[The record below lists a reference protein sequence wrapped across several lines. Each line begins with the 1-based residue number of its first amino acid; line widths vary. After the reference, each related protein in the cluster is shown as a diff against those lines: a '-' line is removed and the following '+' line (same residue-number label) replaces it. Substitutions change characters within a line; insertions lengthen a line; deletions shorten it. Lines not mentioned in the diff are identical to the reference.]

1 MAEEKNREEEE
12 FSFVKEKIKRQR
24 FYQNK
29 TFRKVV
35 FHLVLAVVCG
45 ITACFV
51 FVISYPWMEER
62 FQKEERQ
69 QISLPR
75 EEEEEEPVQVPQE
88 PEPPQ
93 EPIVITES
101 VELELED
108 YRKLYTKLKSMA
120 DECGKSLVTVTA
132 ASNDT
137 DWFNETY
144 ESREQTSGLLVG
156 NNGVELLVLTIYSR
170 VQSADRLQVTLASHT
185 SIDAVLKNYDT
196 VTDLAVLSVNLADL
210 PEGTLDQIE
219 MADLGGSSRNMR
231 AGELVIAAGSPAGMS
246 GSVLYGNLVSSGY
259 TVSVID
265 GEYELLLTDMP
276 GASESSGVLLN
287 LEGQIVGII
296 QQGYQGPGSRD
307 TLAAYG
313 ISDMKD
319 VIEHLSNS
327 QDLVYI
333 GILGTDVTEETAA
346 AQELPEGVYV
356 TGVEMNSPAMDAGI
370 QQGDVIIEIN
380 GQPITGISEIQE
392 MLLKFSREQVIQVL
406 VMRLGKEG
414 YKEIPFSVT
423 LDQL

>member
-35 FHLVLAVVCG
+35 FQLILAAACG

-51 FVISYPWMEER
+51 FVISRPWMEER

-69 QISLPR
+69 EISLPR
-75 EEEEEEPVQVPQE
+75 EEEEEEPVSAPQE
-88 PEPPQ
+88 PEPLQ
-93 EPIVITES
+93 EPVIITES

-108 YRKLYTKLKSMA
+108 YRKLYGKLKGVA
-120 DECGKSLVTVTA
+120 DECAKSLVTVTA
-132 ASNDT
+132 ASNDM

-144 ESREQTSGLLVG
+144 ESREQTSGILVG

-170 VQSADRLQVTLASHT
+170 VQSADQLQVTLASHT
-185 SIDAVLKNYDT
+185 SFDAVLKNYDT

-210 PEGTLDQIE
+210 PEGTLDQLQ
-219 MADLGGSSRNMR
+219 MANLGGSRNMR
-231 AGELVIAAGSPAGMS
+231 PGELVIAVGSPAGVT
-246 GSVLYGNLVSSGY
+246 GSVLYGNLVSAGY
-259 TVSVID
+259 SVSVID

-276 GASESSGVLLN
+276 KASESSGVLVN
-287 LEGQIVGII
+287 LDGEIVGII
-296 QQGYQGPGSRD
+296 QQSCQGPGSRD
-307 TLAAYG
+307 TLTAYG
-313 ISDMKD
+313 ISDVKD

-333 GILGTDVTEETAA
+333 GIMGADVTQETAEV
-346 AQELPEGVYV
+346 QSLPTGVYI
-356 TGVEMNSPAMDAGI
+356 TSVEMNSPAMDAGL
-370 QQGDVIIEIN
+370 QQGDVITEIN
-380 GQPITGISEIQE
+380 GQTITGISEIQE

-414 YKEIPFSVT
+414 YKEIPCSVT

>member
-35 FHLVLAVVCG
+35 FQLILAAACG

-51 FVISYPWMEER
+51 FVISRPWMEER

-69 QISLPR
+69 EISLPR
-75 EEEEEEPVQVPQE
+75 EEEEEEPVSAPQE

-93 EPIVITES
+93 EPVIITES

-108 YRKLYTKLKSMA
+108 YRKLYGKLKGVA
-120 DECGKSLVTVTA
+120 DECAKSLVTVTA

-144 ESREQTSGLLVG
+144 ESREQTSGILVG

-170 VQSADRLQVTLASHT
+170 VQSADQLQVTLASHT
-185 SIDAVLKNYDT
+185 SFDAVLKNYDT

-210 PEGTLDQIE
+210 PEGTLDQIQ
-219 MADLGGSSRNMR
+219 MANLGGSRNMR
-231 AGELVIAAGSPAGMS
+231 PGELVIAAGSPAGVS
-246 GSVLYGNLVSSGY
+246 GSVLYGNLVSAGY
-259 TVSVID
+259 RVSVID

-276 GASESSGVLLN
+276 KASESSGVLVN
-287 LEGQIVGII
+287 LDGEIVGII
-296 QQGYQGPGSRD
+296 QQSYQGPGSRD
-307 TLAAYG
+307 TLTAYG
-313 ISDMKD
+313 ISDVKD

-333 GILGTDVTEETAA
+333 GIMGADVTQETAEV
-346 AQELPEGVYV
+346 QSLPAGVYI

-370 QQGDVIIEIN
+370 QQGDVITEIN
-380 GQPITGISEIQE
+380 GQTITGISEIQE

-414 YKEIPFSVT
+414 YKEIPCSVT
-423 LDQL
+423 LDRL

>member
-35 FHLVLAVVCG
+35 FQLILAAACG
-45 ITACFV
+45 IMACFV
-51 FVISYPWMEER
+51 FVISRPWMEER

-69 QISLPR
+69 EISLPR
-75 EEEEEEPVQVPQE
+75 DEEEEEPVSAPQE
-88 PEPPQ
+88 PEPLQ
-93 EPIVITES
+93 EPVIITES

-108 YRKLYTKLKSMA
+108 YRKLYGKLKGVA
-120 DECGKSLVTVTA
+120 DECAKSLVTVTA
-132 ASNDT
+132 ASNDM

-144 ESREQTSGLLVG
+144 ESREQTSGILVG

-170 VQSADRLQVTLASHT
+170 VQSADQLQVTLASHT
-185 SIDAVLKNYDT
+185 SFDAVLKNYDT

-210 PEGTLDQIE
+210 PEGTLDQLQ
-219 MADLGGSSRNMR
+219 MANLGGSRNMR
-231 AGELVIAAGSPAGMS
+231 PGELVIAVGSPAGVS
-246 GSVLYGNLVSSGY
+246 GSVLYGNLVSAGY
-259 TVSVID
+259 SVSVID

-276 GASESSGVLLN
+276 KASESSGVLVN
-287 LEGQIVGII
+287 LDGEIVGII
-296 QQGYQGPGSRD
+296 QQSCQGPGSRD
-307 TLAAYG
+307 TLTAYG
-313 ISDMKD
+313 ISDVKD

-333 GILGTDVTEETAA
+333 GIMGADVTQETAEV
-346 AQELPEGVYV
+346 QSLPTGVYI
-356 TGVEMNSPAMDAGI
+356 TSVEMNSPAMDAGL
-370 QQGDVIIEIN
+370 QQGDVITEIN
-380 GQPITGISEIQE
+380 GQTITGISEIQE

-414 YKEIPFSVT
+414 YKEIPCSVT

>member
-35 FHLVLAVVCG
+35 FQLILAAACG

-51 FVISYPWMEER
+51 FVISRPWMEER

-69 QISLPR
+69 EISLPR
-75 EEEEEEPVQVPQE
+75 DEEEEEPVSAPQE

-93 EPIVITES
+93 EPVIITES

-108 YRKLYTKLKSMA
+108 YRKLYGKLKVVA
-120 DECGKSLVTVTA
+120 DECAKSLVTVTA
-132 ASNDT
+132 ASNDM

-144 ESREQTSGLLVG
+144 ESREQTSGILVG

-170 VQSADRLQVTLASHT
+170 VQSADQLQVTLASHT
-185 SIDAVLKNYDT
+185 SFDAVLKNYDT

-210 PEGTLDQIE
+210 PEGTLDQLQ
-219 MADLGGSSRNMR
+219 MANLGGSRNMR
-231 AGELVIAAGSPAGMS
+231 PGELVIAVGSPAGVS
-246 GSVLYGNLVSSGY
+246 GSVLYGNLVSAGY
-259 TVSVID
+259 SVSVID

-276 GASESSGVLLN
+276 KASESSGVLVN
-287 LEGQIVGII
+287 LDGEIVGII
-296 QQGYQGPGSRD
+296 QQSCQGPGSRD
-307 TLAAYG
+307 TLTAYG
-313 ISDMKD
+313 ISDVKD

-333 GILGTDVTEETAA
+333 GIMGADVTQETAEV
-346 AQELPEGVYV
+346 QSLPTGVYI
-356 TGVEMNSPAMDAGI
+356 TSVEMNSPAMDAGL
-370 QQGDVIIEIN
+370 QQGDVITEIN
-380 GQPITGISEIQE
+380 GQTITGISEIQE

-414 YKEIPFSVT
+414 YKEIPCSVT

>member
-35 FHLVLAVVCG
+35 FQLILAAACG

-51 FVISYPWMEER
+51 FVISRPWMEER

-69 QISLPR
+69 EISLPR
-75 EEEEEEPVQVPQE
+75 EEEEEEPVSAPQE
-88 PEPPQ
+88 PEPLQ
-93 EPIVITES
+93 EPVIITES

-108 YRKLYTKLKSMA
+108 YRKLYGKLKGVA
-120 DECGKSLVTVTA
+120 DECAKSLVTVTA
-132 ASNDT
+132 ASNDM

-144 ESREQTSGLLVG
+144 ESREQTSGILVG

-170 VQSADRLQVTLASHT
+170 VQSADQLQVTLASHT
-185 SIDAVLKNYDT
+185 SFDAVLKNYDT

-210 PEGTLDQIE
+210 PEGTLDQLQ
-219 MADLGGSSRNMR
+219 MANLGGSRNMR
-231 AGELVIAAGSPAGMS
+231 PGELVIAVGSPAGVS
-246 GSVLYGNLVSSGY
+246 GSVLYGNLVSAGY
-259 TVSVID
+259 SVSVID

-276 GASESSGVLLN
+276 KASESSGVLVN
-287 LEGQIVGII
+287 LDGEIVGII
-296 QQGYQGPGSRD
+296 QQSCQGPGSRD
-307 TLAAYG
+307 TLTAYG
-313 ISDMKD
+313 ISDVKD

-333 GILGTDVTEETAA
+333 GIMGADVTQETAEV
-346 AQELPEGVYV
+346 QSLPTGVYI
-356 TGVEMNSPAMDAGI
+356 TSVEMNSPAMDAGL
-370 QQGDVIIEIN
+370 QQGDVITEIN
-380 GQPITGISEIQE
+380 GQTITGISEIQE

-414 YKEIPFSVT
+414 YKEIPCSVT

>member
-120 DECGKSLVTVTA
+120 DDCAKSLVTVTA

-231 AGELVIAAGSPAGMS
+231 AGELVIAAGSPAGVS

-276 GASESSGVLLN
+276 KASESSGVLLN

-307 TLAAYG
+307 TLTAYG

>member
-1 MAEEKNREEEE
+1 MAEEKKRDEEE
-12 FSFVKEKIKRQR
+12 FSFVKEKIKRQH
-24 FYQNK
+24 FYQNR

-35 FHLVLAVVCG
+35 FQLVLAAACG

-51 FVISYPWMEER
+51 FVVSYPWMEER
-62 FQKEERQ
+62 FRKEERQ
-69 QISLPR
+69 EISLPR
-75 EEEEEEPVQVPQE
+75 EEEEDEPVTAPQE
-88 PEPPQ
+88 PAPPQ
-93 EPIVITES
+93 EPVIITES

-108 YRKLYTKLKSMA
+108 YKKLYTKLKNVA
-120 DECGKSLVTVTA
+120 DECAKSLVTVTA

-144 ESREQTSGLLVG
+144 ESREQTSGILVG

-170 VQSADRLQVTLASHT
+170 VQSADQLQVTLASHT

-210 PEGTLDQIE
+210 PEGALDQIQ
-219 MADLGGSSRNMR
+219 MAELGGSRNMR
-231 AGELVIAAGSPAGMS
+231 AGELVIAVGSPAGVP
-246 GSVLYGNLVSSGY
+246 GSVLYGNLVSSGH

-276 GASESSGVLLN
+276 KASESSGVLVN
-287 LEGQIVGII
+287 LEGQIVGIM

-307 TLAAYG
+307 TLTAYG
-313 ISDMKD
+313 ISDVKD

-333 GILGTDVTEETAA
+333 GIMGADVTQETAKIRS
-346 AQELPEGVYV
+346 LPAGVYV

-370 QQGDVIIEIN
+370 QQGDVIVEIN
-380 GQPITGISEIQE
+380 GQTITGISEIQE

-414 YKEIPFSVT
+414 YKEIPCSVT
-423 LDQL
+423 LDRL